1 MEYVNGL
8 GYFKDDH
15 TVAAVMKN
23 KTEKLL
29 TAKNIVIAV
38 GGRPRYPNIPGA
50 HEYCITSDDIFS
62 LEKAPGKTLVIGA
75 GCNCFFLFSCLLSS
89 PTESLK

>member
-1 MEYVNGL
+1 MFCIFRKVEYINGL

-15 TVAAVMKN
+15 SVAAVMKN
-23 KTEKLL
+23 KTEKIL

-50 HEYCITSDDIFS
+50 LEYGISSDDIFS
-62 LEKAPGKTLVIGA
+62 LEKAPGKTCVIGA
-75 GCNCFFLFSCLLSS
+75 GCKL
-89 PTESLK
+89 